1 MLVLIL
7 LKKAATLV
15 QGLLH
20 PLKAAFPEDSPF
32 GIGMI
37 TFLSFLII
45 AFISYL
51 AGWRAEKKKLKS
63 FLPFVEDNI
72 LVLIPGYTLLRSR
85 ADEAVGEA
93 ADNWKAVLAG
103 EEGDLKLGIEIE
115 HQADGYCTVF
125 FPDPPDAKSGEVRL
139 IHSTKVQRLD
149 IPASKL
155 IAIARKYGHGS
166 ASILMEY
173 ENQSQHKKEA
183 V

>member
-1 MLVLIL
+1 M
-7 LKKAATLV
+7 
-15 QGLLH
+15 
-20 PLKAAFPEDSPF
+20 
-32 GIGMI
+32 
-37 TFLSFLII
+37 
-45 AFISYL
+45 
-51 AGWRAEKKKLKS
+51 
-63 FLPFVEDNI
+63 
-72 LVLIPGYTLLRSR
+72 RSR

-103 EEGDLKLGIEIE
+103 EDGDLKLGIEIE

-166 ASILMEY
+166 ASILMEW